1 MSCMTTSSAQFTTRD
16 LLSALL
22 VVIIW
27 GTNFVAM
34 KIGLRHLTPFQ
45 LGAFRY
51 LFAVLPLIIFIR
63 PPKLPAKWVI
73 AYGLSQGV
81 GQFGLLFLSLKIG
94 MSASLAS
101 VILQTQVFF
110 TAIFGFMLLKERT
123 SRALLAGLAL
133 AAVGLG
139 CFAINFFESAH
150 ASDITPAGFV
160 LCLMGAAMW
169 AVSNIVVRRA
179 QKETPDFDVVS
190 FIVWCGVVPIV
201 PFVLLSLAFDDPATR
216 WQWVEAPFDAWVAVA
231 YIGWMS
237 TIVGYALWTRLL
249 KRYPVNRVAP
259 FSLSVPVVGITSGML
274 ALGDLI
280 TGWQWAGIALIVFSL
295 ICTMF
300 GGRWLDRS

>member
-1 MSCMTTSSAQFTTRD
+1 MNPSSSFSTRD

-34 KIGLRHLTPFQ
+34 KVGLQSLTPFQ
-45 LGAFRY
+45 MGAARY
-51 LFAVLPLIIFIR
+51 VFAILPLILFVK
-63 PPKLPAKWVI
+63 PPKLAPKWVI

-81 GQFGLLFLSLKIG
+81 GQFGLLFLSLKVG

-110 TAIFGFMLLKERT
+110 TAIFGFLLLKERS

-133 AAVGLG
+133 AAVGLL
-139 CFAINFFESAH
+139 CFGASSLQAAHSA
-150 ASDITPAGFV
+150 DITPAGFA
-160 LCLMGAAMW
+160 LCLAGAAMW

-179 QKETPDFDVVS
+179 QKETPDFDVIS
-190 FIVWCGVVPIV
+190 FIVWCGLVPIV

-216 WQWVEAPFDAWVAVA
+216 WQWVDAPFAAWLAVA

-237 TIVGYALWTRLL
+237 TIVGYAMWTRLL
-249 KRYPVNRVAP
+249 KRHPVNRVAP
-259 FSLSVPVVGITSGML
+259 FSLGVPVVGITSGML
-274 ALGDLI
+274 ALGDVI
-280 TGWQWAGIALIVFSL
+280 TGWQWAGIALIVAAL
-295 ICTMF
+295 VCTMF
-300 GGRWLDRS
+300 GGRWLDRKA